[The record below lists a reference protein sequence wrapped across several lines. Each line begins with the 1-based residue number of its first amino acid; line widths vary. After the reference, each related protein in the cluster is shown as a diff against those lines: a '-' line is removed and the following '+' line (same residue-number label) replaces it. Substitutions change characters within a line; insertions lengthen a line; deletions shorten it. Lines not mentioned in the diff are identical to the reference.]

1 MSGRGGKLVKNTAIL
16 AVGNIGSRV
25 IKFVLL
31 PLYAIFLPKQ
41 DVGLY
46 DLIFTTVLLVEPV
59 VTLKI
64 VDAIYRRLVS
74 AKGHE
79 HEMIWTGA
87 LFSLGS
93 ASFAVLLFIFFFPS
107 DVFPYKEEAAAF
119 LVAKVFY
126 TYFSEVIRGYR
137 QNAQYAVGGVFL
149 TFATLVF
156 SLIALFFTEDKLSS
170 LILATGMAHFLVGLH
185 FMWRCGFLA
194 SKPAFIAVSLSPLL
208 AYSIPLIP
216 SAISWWAMRLSNRF
230 FVTAELGLE
239 GNALIAIAMTIP
251 SIVVVLG
258 QIFYMAWQESSFINF
273 DASDRDRYFSEV
285 YDKYIK
291 VQILF
296 CTVCFVSSE
305 IAYFIFFPPDYY
317 DSWRLSYFFF
327 WGAIFNNL
335 AAFLSVSY
343 TGTYNTQG
351 AFYTSVIGAVINV
364 VFTWAMLP
372 IMAAWAA
379 PLGFFLGLFGMW
391 LARTIHTQRYFS
403 VRIDWRSVSPAVFA
417 FAFSGCYLLVDGV
430 PEKVAISFVALSV
443 AIWSNAETIKETSL
457 KLRRRIIKHD

>member
-1 MSGRGGKLVKNTAIL
+1 MENRGNILVKNTAIL
-16 AVGNIGSRV
+16 AVGNIGSRI
-25 IKFVLL
+25 IKFILL
-31 PLYAIFLPKQ
+31 PLYAIFLPKE

-46 DLIFTTVLLVEPV
+46 DLIFTAVLLVEPV

-74 AKGHE
+74 AEARDQGL
-79 HEMIWTGA
+79 IWTGA
-87 LFSLGS
+87 LFSLGGT
-93 ASFAVLLFIFFFPS
+93 SFAVVLFVLFFPS
-107 DVFPYKEEAAAF
+107 DVFSYKAEAAAF

-137 QNAQYAVGGVFL
+137 QNAQYAIGGVIL

-156 SLIALFFTEDKLSS
+156 SLVALFLTEDKLSS
-170 LILATGMAHFLVGLH
+170 LILATGLAHFLVGLH

-194 SKPAFIAVSLSPLL
+194 SKPTFVAVSLSPLL
-208 AYSIPLIP
+208 VYSIPLIP

-239 GNALIAIAMTIP
+239 GNAMIAIAMTIP
-251 SIVVVLG
+251 SVVVVLG
-258 QIFYMAWQESSFINF
+258 QIFYMAWQESSFTNF
-273 DASDRDRYFSEV
+273 DASDRDGYFSKV
-285 YDKYIK
+285 YDKYINL
-291 VQILF
+291 QFLL
-296 CTVCFVSSE
+296 CTVCFLSSE
-305 IAYFIFFPPDYY
+305 LVYQLFFPIDYY

-327 WGAIFNNL
+327 WGAVFNNL

-351 AFYTSVIGAVINV
+351 AFYTAVIGAVANV
-364 VFTWAMLP
+364 VFTWALLP
-372 IMAAWAA
+372 LIDAWAA
-379 PLGFFLGLFGMW
+379 PLGFFIGLFCMW
-391 LARTIHTQRYFS
+391 FARTIHTRRYFS

-417 FAFSGCYLLVDGV
+417 FALSGFYLLVGGV
-430 PEKVAISFVALSV
+430 PEKVAISFIALSI